1 MSAIVIDTNVL
12 LIADGQAVH
21 MSAACRLECLEKLE
35 QVRAGRCVV
44 LDHGWIILGEYH
56 NRLDPN
62 MRPPSAGSA
71 FLKWLLQVQ
80 AVSKHVSRVAITPRN
95 PLTNTKFE
103 EFPADQALEDDFDP
117 DDRKFVAVA
126 NAHPEKPPILEAAD
140 SKWLGWEAKL
150 ALHGIR
156 LEFLCR
162 DELEAIRERKT
173 T

>member
-1 MSAIVIDTNVL
+1 
-12 LIADGQAVH
+12 
-21 MSAACRLECLEKLE
+21 
-35 QVRAGRCVV
+35 
-44 LDHGWIILGEYH
+44 
-56 NRLDPN
+56 
-62 MRPPSAGSA
+62 
-71 FLKWLLQVQ
+71 
-80 AVSKHVSRVAITPRN
+80 
-95 PLTNTKFE
+95 LTNTKFE